1 MTSSIDE
8 LDLSWTEEYLRTT
21 EGGITYEAEFMNN
34 ISVHLLFANT
44 ENEIIH
50 QIEKTLPLT
59 ITENGTSSLL
69 SQNQILELIQNHRE
83 FEKKRYKCNSIVKYH
98 IHIDPEII
106 IDNIDD
112 PSFTFHDKDCFTSYE
127 LPCDILFPPSLFIF
141 HSMNS
146 VYILF
151 QEMVLVNPSI
161 SPTSIIKKSGQYKK
175 TKKKVRISD
184 KVTFHHQKT
193 RKYKETT

>member
-21 EGGITYEAEFMNN
+21 EGGITYEAEFMDN

-50 QIEKTLPLT
+50 QIEKILPLT

-83 FEKKRYKCNSIVKYH
+83 FEKKRYKCNSIVKYY
-98 IHIDPEII
+98 
-106 IDNIDD
+106 
-112 PSFTFHDKDCFTSYE
+112 T
-127 LPCDILFPPSLFIF
+127 L
-141 HSMNS
+141 
-146 VYILF
+146 
-151 QEMVLVNPSI
+151 
-161 SPTSIIKKSGQYKK
+161 
-175 TKKKVRISD
+175 
-184 KVTFHHQKT
+184 
-193 RKYKETT
+193 